1 MKKLGNY
8 NAFGNGKIGAVK
20 LKKMSSMSAR
30 GKKATKSDLLDSIP
44 MLLGAGLA
52 FYFYNKAQGKK
63 PIPYDPTKDNPVVSR

>member
-8 NAFGNGKIGAVK
+8 NAFGKIGAI
-20 LKKMSSMSAR
+20 KKMSSMSKR
-30 GKKATKSDLLDSIP
+30 GKKATQGDLLDSIP